1 MSGQMCWLSKAGT
14 ESEKLLH
21 LRLQP
26 HQSWMPYT
34 AFPNYSVPDYQIPG
48 GSQGWATYQKL
59 MKAGWTLIP
68 TAQAYQ
74 VQRAL
79 LNTR

>member
-1 MSGQMCWLSKAGT
+1 
-14 ESEKLLH
+14 
-21 LRLQP
+21 
-26 HQSWMPYT
+26 
-34 AFPNYSVPDYQIPG
+34 
-48 GSQGWATYQKL
+48 